1 MHFRLAHRCTGS
13 KHATRLESC
22 GPTEIFCAS
31 LGILDYPRCGS
42 TLAGP
47 SGITASAWV
56 SSPFGYGLYGCWAG
70 EQRRERAEQ
79 ISDEI
84 PGLQRANPDSG
95 LVNSYVRST
104 L

>member
-1 MHFRLAHRCTGS
+1 MKRKWLWVWAGVLFLLWMFPPFVCLYPHR
-13 KHATRLESC
+13 
-22 GPTEIFCAS
+22 PVAS

-47 SGITASAWV
+47 SGITASSWV

-70 EQRRERAEQ
+70 GQRRERAEQ

-84 PGLQRANPDSG
+84 PGLQRANPNSG
-95 LVNSYVRST
+95 FFNS